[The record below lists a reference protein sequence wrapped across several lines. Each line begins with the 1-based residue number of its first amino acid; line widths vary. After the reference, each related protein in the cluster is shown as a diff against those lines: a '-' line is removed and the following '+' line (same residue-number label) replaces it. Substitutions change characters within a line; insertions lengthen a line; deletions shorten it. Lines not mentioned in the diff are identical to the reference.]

1 MEMLIFATHNKNKVL
16 EIRSL
21 MPKGMDV
28 VSLEEAG
35 FHDEIPEPHD
45 TLEDNAREKSL
56 TIYRLT
62 GKDCFSEDTGLE
74 VAALHGEPGVLSARY
89 AGPGKLAADNVKK
102 LLRNMEGITDRKARF
117 RTVISLYLHG
127 TEYQFEGVC
136 EGRIAESASGEEGFG
151 YDPVFIPEGEVR
163 SFAEMDLTEKNRFS
177 HRAKAV
183 TQLTAFLHR
192 TIKP

>member
-1 MEMLIFATHNKNKVL
+1 MKTLIFATHNNNKVL

-21 MPKGMDV
+21 MPRGMDV

-35 FHDEIPEPHD
+35 FHEEIPEPHD

-62 GKDCFSEDTGLE
+62 GRDCFSEDTGLE
-74 VAALHGEPGVLSARY
+74 VAALDGEPGVLSARY
-89 AGPGKLAADNVKK
+89 AGLRKLASDNVKK
-102 LLRNMEGITDRKARF
+102 LLRNMEGISDRRARF
-117 RTVISLYLHG
+117 RTVISLYLQG
-127 TEYQFEGVC
+127 AEYQFDGVC

-151 YDPVFIPEGEVR
+151 YDPVFIPDGETR
-163 SFAEMDLTEKNRFS
+163 TFAEMGLGEKNRFS

-183 TQLTAFLHR
+183 AKLIAFLHR
-192 TIKP
+192 TAKP